1 MNVLTD
7 AQMELMRRRL
17 ADAGI
22 AGDQSATA
30 AEPARSEPSDG
41 GLGIAERRMWKIYEL
56 DPDSISHNYGVLLE
70 FDASY
75 TLEEVVASYQRLVDA
90 SEVLSSV
97 ITVGDDGVARRES
110 KQWDGRWIV
119 PGQVWEW
126 GSMPASEESTEGR
139 SPEQIVRAAATALS
153 TASFRLRQ
161 DPPIR
166 ARAYARASGGVDMV
180 LVLHHLAGDETAL
193 PPILSE
199 LVARADSAATAPST
213 PQAPARPVAALDR
226 AVRHA
231 VQTWAAEGIRYPL
244 SGELPQ
250 TTPEQSWL
258 SVMGEGPG
266 AYLTRPIDESD
277 VTALAG
283 VAREVGATPNA
294 VFIVVS
300 ALSIAALTGADD
312 YVLLVPADN
321 RQPGEAAD
329 KVGYCGNVVPMRFT
343 FDPAASTKDALRA
356 AVSTVY
362 GSMEFSSVDYGPI
375 LTALRGDGR
384 RFPVAEVMALVKNTP
399 LRGVPIPGGAHVTC
413 ETVFKGVVH
422 YPLALAF
429 EIGEDERVR
438 LEVEYRTDILDQPY
452 AERAAK
458 VVAELVA
465 RVPEALD
472 SPLSDLFG
480 ALRAAADA

>member
-7 AQMELMRRRL
+7 AQRELMRQRL
-17 ADAGI
+17 ADAGL
-22 AGDQSATA
+22 APDRGAA
-30 AEPARSEPSDG
+30 AEQARPEQSDG
-41 GLGIAERRMWKIYEL
+41 GMGIAERRMWKIYEL

-70 FDASY
+70 FDDSY
-75 TLEEVVASYQRLVDA
+75 TLDGVVAAYERLVNA
-90 SEVLSSV
+90 SDVLSSV
-97 ITVGDDGVARRES
+97 VTVGDDGVARREP
-110 KQWDGRWIV
+110 KRWDGRWVV
-119 PGQVWEW
+119 PGRVWEW
-126 GSMPASEESTEGR
+126 GSMPESEEAIEGR
-139 SPEQIVRAAATALS
+139 SHDEVVRAAAEALS
-153 TASFRLRQ
+153 TASFRLRE

-166 ARAYARASGGVDMV
+166 ARAYAGENGGVSMV

-193 PPILSE
+193 PPILSK
-199 LVARADSAATAPST
+199 LVARPGAAEAPA

-231 VQTWAAEGIRYPL
+231 ERTWAAEGIRYPL
-244 SGELPQ
+244 SGELPT
-250 TTPEQSWL
+250 TTPEESWF

-266 AYLTRPIDESD
+266 AYLTHPIEQAG

-283 VAREVGATPNA
+283 VAREIGATPNA
-294 VFIVVS
+294 MFIVVS

-343 FDPAASTKDALRA
+343 FDPAASTKDALRE

-362 GSMEFSSVDYGPI
+362 GAMEFSSVDYGPI
-375 LTALRGDGR
+375 LTALRGGGG

-399 LRGVPIPGGAHVTC
+399 LRGVPIPDGARVSC

-429 EIGEDERVR
+429 EISEDDRVR
-438 LEVEYRTDILDQPY
+438 LEVEYRTDILDDAY
-452 AERAAK
+452 ARRAAA
-458 VVAELVA
+458 VVADLVA
-465 RVPEALD
+465 RVPAALD
-472 SPLSDLFG
+472 RPLRDLFG
-480 ALRAAADA
+480 DIRAAAGA

>member
-30 AEPARSEPSDG
+30 AEPAEPSDG

-56 DPDSISHNYGVLLE
+56 DPESISHNYGVLLE
-70 FDASY
+70 FDDSY
-75 TLEEVVASYQRLVDA
+75 TLDEVVASYVRLVDA

-97 ITVGDDGVARRES
+97 ITVGDDGVARREP
-110 KQWDGRWIV
+110 KRWDGRWVV

-126 GSMPASEESTEGR
+126 GSMPESEESTAGR
-139 SPEQIVRAAATALS
+139 SPEHIVRAAATALS

-166 ARAYARASGGVDMV
+166 ARAYAGPDGGVSMV

-199 LVARADSAATAPST
+199 LVARADSAAAPAPSM
-213 PQAPARPVAALDR
+213 PPAPARPVAALEH

-231 VQTWAAEGIRYPL
+231 VRTWAAEGIRYPL

-266 AYLTRPIDESD
+266 AYLIRPIDQAD

-343 FDPAASTKDALRA
+343 FDPAACTKDALRE

-375 LTALRGDGR
+375 LTALRGDGG

-399 LRGVPIPGGAHVTC
+399 LRGVPLPRGARVTC

-429 EIGEDERVR
+429 EIGEDEQVR
-438 LEVEYRTDILDQPY
+438 LEVEYRTDILDQAY
-452 AERAAK
+452 AQRAAK

-465 RVPEALD
+465 RVPDALD
-472 SPLSDLFG
+472 LPLSDLFG
-480 ALRAAADA
+480 TLRAAAGA